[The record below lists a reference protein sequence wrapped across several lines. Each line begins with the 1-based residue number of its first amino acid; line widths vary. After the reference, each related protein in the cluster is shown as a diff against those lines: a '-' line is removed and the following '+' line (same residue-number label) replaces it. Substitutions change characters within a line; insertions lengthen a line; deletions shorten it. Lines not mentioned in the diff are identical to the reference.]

1 MDLIQELKNC
11 LRCVVSVHT
20 FGYQFDLF
28 VTANLQLGKWGNLF
42 ESTNL
47 QKCSA
52 VPENS
57 LHQCQ
62 NGCFQVCSDCLPEN
76 SKCQECLEYCIITP
90 KVAKDILE
98 IIQKHESRFIPKATI
113 KSYMEKIY
121 ETIGENGMIILPL
134 IIVLVIAKYSL
145 SNATFFQV
153 LFLLFVTLIGG
164 VTGASTAI
172 EEFEQEHRDKNP
184 LLAAFLFVFIFPV
197 LAASRLMFGGI
208 IGFTFGCL
216 TLLILNFWS
225 RGYFI
230 EGIIC
235 IIAIVSAIY
244 KLLQHEHIQSK
255 LNDLNHKWRKTFGR
269 PLFWILYLCRLY
281 EVFYLNKCSYT

>member
-1 MDLIQELKNC
+1 MDLGSNKLNLKSGKKKSSPKLFPSIENQRNCSEFSSIMDLIQELKNC
-11 LRCVVSVHT
+11 LRCV
-20 FGYQFDLF
+20 
-28 VTANLQLGKWGNLF
+28 
-42 ESTNL
+42 
-47 QKCSA
+47 KCSA

-121 ETIGENGMIILPL
+121 ETIGENGMIILSL
-134 IIVLVIAKYSL
+134 IIVMAIAKYSL
-145 SNATFFQV
+145 SNTTFFQV
-153 LFLLFVTLIGG
+153 LFLLFVTLIGS

-172 EEFEQEHRDKNP
+172 EEFKQEHRDKNQ
-184 LLAAFLFVFIFPV
+184 LLVAFLFVFIFPV

-244 KLLQHEHIQSK
+244 KLLQHKHIQSK
-255 LNDLNHKWRKTFGR
+255 LNDLNHTWRKTFGR
-269 PLFWILYLCRLY
+269 PLF
-281 EVFYLNKCSYT
+281 